1 MIRLRFIVKLN
12 YLLLFLKKIT
22 FFLPSIRKTHK
33 CHVYNLRGVFHD
45 NFYYARDDFNNRW
58 QCNQC
63 VDIMTA
69 YFEKNERT
77 PVIRQIKY
85 TKNKRNYD
93 FKWKTMIWQT

>member
-69 YFEKNERT
+69 YFE
-77 PVIRQIKY
+77 
-85 TKNKRNYD
+85 NKTNAPQLYV
-93 FKWKTMIWQT
+93 KLSTQKIQEITILNGKQ